1 MNKILKNAYVKFWVP
16 VMGRFISKLIPLL
29 EGKAPEKA
37 PTYDID
43 RDKSKW
49 ISGDYSGK
57 EPPWQYP
64 TAREFMST
72 SFWVLFILFD
82 LRYFVV
88 LSMHD
93 ALDDVY
99 LTIGYMYNIPAIKTA
114 E

>member
-1 MNKILKNAYVKFWVP
+1 MKNAYARFWVP

-29 EGKAPEKA
+29 EGKTPEKP

-43 RDKSKW
+43 GEKYKW
-49 ISGDYSGK
+49 DIDYYSGK

-64 TAREFMST
+64 TARELISN
-72 SFWVLFILFD
+72 SFWD
-82 LRYFVV
+82 LLIAFVFRYFVV
-88 LSMHD
+88 LSMQE

-99 LTIGYMYNIPAIKTA
+99 LTIGYIYNIPAINMA